1 MREADVDS
9 TTSKKRCAFS
19 GGWIVVVL
27 FFIGISI
34 GFAEIPKFCALVK
47 EEKMRL
53 CGVNT
58 F

>member
-1 MREADVDS
+1 MLTVLLV
-9 TTSKKRCAFS
+9 KKRCAFS

-53 CGVNT
+53 YGVNT